1 MSQQPLSP
9 SRKEKALALFQAG
22 QFAQARALYEK
33 ICEVDAG
40 DADSWL
46 MLGVVCSQLGDITKA
61 ESCFRKVIE
70 ARPSDIRAHYNLAA
84 ALKLQGRLEGAA
96 ASYRETLRINP
107 EFVEAHNGL
116 GLLELASGKLQ
127 EAIISFRAAIRIKP
141 AFAEAHYNLGTA
153 LHQQGNLAEAE
164 GCYRAALAVNPNH
177 AEAYHNLGLVLYAQ
191 ERAEEA
197 VTNYQAAL
205 RLKPNLA
212 EAWLNLGLAWYDMGK
227 LGEAAAHYQQALRIR
242 PDYAEAHNNLGL
254 VQAEQNRPAQAMA
267 SYREAL
273 RLRPDYAEA
282 HNNLG
287 FVHDNLNDLDEAIA
301 CYRNA
306 LRCKP
311 GLEATHRRILFLTNY
326 MNGLSPEEIFQEHR
340 RWGEAYNGLVNSPR
354 FTQDPDPA
362 RRLRVGYVSP
372 DFCAHS
378 VSFFFEPILAER
390 DPQSVEIFCYAEL
403 AESKYDAVTARL
415 QAASDHWYNTC
426 GKSDLEVTEKI
437 RADGIDILVDLAGHT
452 AGNRLG
458 AFAHKP
464 APVQISYLGYPNT
477 TGLSAMDYRL
487 TDAWADPPGHEAY
500 YLEELI
506 RLPEGFLCYSP
517 PENCPAVVSPPVE
530 SVGYVTFGSFN
541 NLKKV
546 TPEVIACWSEIL
558 RAVPDARLIL
568 KNRAMHET
576 EMRERYY
583 ALFARHG
590 VERSRIELL
599 GWLPTRAD
607 HFASYSR
614 VDIALDSFPYNGTT
628 TTCEALWMGVPV
640 LTLAGDRHATRV
652 GTSLLQCIGLAE
664 LVARDPEDYVKR
676 AVRLA
681 NDLKWLA
688 EIRSGLRERMRTS
701 TLCDGKTFARKLET
715 VYRGLWRRWRER
727 HDLAGASAS

>member
-1 MSQQPLSP
+1 MSQQPLAP
-9 SRKEKALALFQAG
+9 SRKEKALALFRAG
-22 QFAQARALYEK
+22 QFTQARALYEK
-33 ICEVDAG
+33 ICGVDAG
-40 DADSWL
+40 DTDSWL
-46 MLGVVCSQLGDITKA
+46 MLGVVCSQLGDVTKA
-61 ESCFRKVIE
+61 ETCFQRVIGS
-70 ARPSDIRAHYNLAA
+70 RPNDIRAHYNLAG
-84 ALKLQGRLEGAA
+84 ALKLQGRLEDAA
-96 ASYRETLRINP
+96 ASYREALRINP
-107 EFVEAHNGL
+107 EFVEAHDGL
-116 GLLELASGKLQ
+116 GLLRLSSGKLQ

-153 LHQQGNLAEAE
+153 LHQQGHLAEAE
-164 GCYRAALAVNPNH
+164 ECYRTALAVNPNY

-191 ERAEEA
+191 KQAEEA
-197 VTNYQAAL
+197 VTSYQAAL

-212 EAWLNLGLAWYDMGK
+212 DAWLNLGLAWYGLDK
-227 LGEAAAHYQQALRIR
+227 LDEAAAHYQQALRIK

-254 VQAEQNRPAQAMA
+254 VQADQNRPARAMA

-273 RLRPDYAEA
+273 RLKPDYAEA

-287 FVHDNLNDLDEAIA
+287 SIHDNLNELDEAIA

-311 GLEATHRRILFLTNY
+311 DMEAAQRRILFLLNY
-326 MNGLSPEEIFQEHR
+326 ANRFSPEEIFQEHC
-340 RWGEAYNGLVNSPR
+340 RWGEAYKGLAGSPR
-354 FTQDPDPA
+354 FANDPDPV

-372 DFCAHS
+372 DFWAHS
-378 VSFFFEPILAER
+378 VSFFFEPILAWR

-403 AESKYDAVTARL
+403 SESKYDVVTARL
-415 QAASDHWYNTC
+415 QAASDHWYNTYE
-426 GKSDLEVTEKI
+426 KSDLEVAQKI

-452 AGNRLG
+452 GGNRLG
-458 AFAHKP
+458 VFAHKP

-477 TGLSAMDYRL
+477 TGLSAIDYRL
-487 TDAWADPPGHEAY
+487 TDAWADPPGQEAY

-506 RLPEGFLCYSP
+506 RLPDGFLCYSP

-530 SVGYVTFGSFN
+530 STGYVTFGSFN

-546 TPEVIACWSEIL
+546 TPEVIARWSEIL
-558 RAVPDARLIL
+558 RAVPDGRLIL
-568 KNRAMHET
+568 KNRALHEA

-590 VERSRIELL
+590 VERSRIDLL

-614 VDIALDSFPYNGTT
+614 IDIALDSFPYNGTT

-652 GTSLLQCIGLAE
+652 GASLLQCIGLAE

-681 NDLKWLA
+681 NDPKWLA
-688 EIRSGLRERMRTS
+688 EIRGGLRERMRTS

>member
-1 MSQQPLSP
+1 MNAQPPLLARKQQ
-9 SRKEKALALFQAG
+9 ALALFRAG
-22 QFAQARALYEK
+22 QLAQSQALYQE
-33 ICEVDAG
+33 ICAAEAG

-46 MLGVVCSQLGDITKA
+46 MLGVLNSRLGEMEQAKA
-61 ESCFRKVIE
+61 CFQNVIQI
-70 ARPSDIRAHYNLAA
+70 RPDDPRAYYNLAA
-84 ALKLQGRLEGAA
+84 AFQLQGQLEDAA
-96 ASYRETLRINP
+96 TSYRETLRIQP
-107 EFVEAHNGL
+107 ELIEAQNAL
-116 GLLELASGKLQ
+116 GVVKLARNQLG
-127 EAIISFRAAIRIKP
+127 EAITCFRAAIRIKP
-141 AFAEAHYNLGTA
+141 TFAEAHYNLGTA
-153 LHQQGNLAEAE
+153 LHRQGDLAEAKK
-164 GCYRAALAVNPNH
+164 CYRAALAANPNY
-177 AEAYHNLGLVLYAQ
+177 ADAYHNLGLVLYAE
-191 ERAEEA
+191 ERVEEA

-212 EAWLNLGLAWYDMGK
+212 EAWLNLGLALYG
-227 LGEAAAHYQQALRIR
+227 LGRLDDAAAHYQQALRIK

-254 VQAEQNRPAQAMA
+254 IQAEQNRPAQAMA

-273 RLRPDYAEA
+273 RLKPDYAEA
-282 HNNLG
+282 HSNLG
-287 FVHDNLNDLDEAIA
+287 FAHDNLNELDEAIA

-306 LRCKP
+306 LRYKP
-311 GLEATHRRILFLTNY
+311 DMEAAQRRILFLLNY
-326 MNGLSPEEIFQEHR
+326 ANGFSPEEIFQEHR
-340 RWGEAYNGLVNSPR
+340 RWGEAYNGLAGSPR

-372 DFCAHS
+372 DFWAHS
-378 VSFFFEPILAER
+378 VSFFFEPILAGR

-403 AESKYDAVTARL
+403 SESKYDAVTARL

-426 GKSDLEVTEKI
+426 GKSDLEVAQKI

-477 TGLSAMDYRL
+477 TGLYAMNYRL

-506 RLPEGFLCYSP
+506 RLPEGFLCYSS
-517 PENCPAVVSPPVE
+517 PENCPAVVSSPVG
-530 SVGYVTFGSFN
+530 SVGHVTFGSFN

-546 TPEVIACWSEIL
+546 TPEVIARWSEIL
-558 RAVPDARLIL
+558 RAVPNAHLIL
-568 KNRAMHET
+568 KNRALHEA

-614 VDIALDSFPYNGTT
+614 IDIALDSFPYNGTT

-664 LVARDPEDYVKR
+664 LVGRDPEDYVKR

-681 NDLKWLA
+681 NDPKWLA
-688 EIRSGLRERMRTS
+688 EIRGGLRERMRTS

-715 VYRGLWRRWRER
+715 VYRGLWRRWCER